1 MKQKKRNSRRGLH
14 GTVSAIILIFILTAS
29 AAFPAT
35 WNKVADA
42 SFIPAMPNNGFN
54 LGLDLQGGVHL
65 VYEANMD
72 AIPEADR
79 VAALSGVRDV
89 IERRVNAFGISEPIV
104 QTNISGGNY
113 RVIIELAGVFD
124 KTAAIKLIGETPILE
139 FKLPIKDI
147 NLEPTE
153 EQQTEIDIAQET
165 ERKNALEVLDRA
177 LAGEDFGNL
186 VSEYSVDKTTKEAGG
201 YVGFIDETDPKYDG
215 LAKEISAK
223 RYKTGTIIN
232 GLYEATS
239 SMHIV
244 KYISTERVDNP
255 HVSHI
260 LICHDESTGCES
272 DRTKDEAKALIDEI
286 AKEVTPKNFATLA
299 KEKSEDQSTKD
310 GGDLGVVKR
319 GTMVAPFE
327 EAVFALK
334 NGKISDVVETDFGYH
349 LIYRSSS
356 ERVNQYEIAQI
367 EMPWTTISDLLV
379 IDPWENTA
387 LSGKEVAGSSVAF
400 DQQTGA
406 PYVVLD
412 FNSEGADLF
421 AKLTEENVD
430 QVIGIFLDGQP
441 ISTPVVQQAI
451 YGGQASITG
460 GFSIEEAKALS
471 QRLNAGALPVPIELI
486 NQQSIGP
493 TLGAISL
500 HNSIN
505 AAIVGFAVVALFM
518 ILYYRLS
525 GFVSVLALFVYLA
538 VNLALYKWFGVTIT
552 LAGIAGFI
560 LSLGMAVDANVL
572 IFERLKEELHAGRD
586 LPTAIDEGFRRAWTS
601 IRDGNITTLIAAGV
615 LFSMST
621 SFIKGFALTLAMGVI
636 VSMITAIL
644 VTRVFLKWISAYG
657 IFKKKWLYNGPR
669 SN

>member
-1 MKQKKRNSRRGLH
+1 M
-14 GTVSAIILIFILTAS
+14 
-29 AAFPAT
+29 
-35 WNKVADA
+35 
-42 SFIPAMPNNGFN
+42 
-54 LGLDLQGGVHL
+54 

>member
-1 MKQKKRNSRRGLH
+1 
-14 GTVSAIILIFILTAS
+14 
-29 AAFPAT
+29 
-35 WNKVADA
+35 
-42 SFIPAMPNNGFN
+42 
-54 LGLDLQGGVHL
+54 
-65 VYEANMD
+65 
-72 AIPEADR
+72 
-79 VAALSGVRDV
+79 
-89 IERRVNAFGISEPIV
+89 
-104 QTNISGGNY
+104 
-113 RVIIELAGVFD
+113 
-124 KTAAIKLIGETPILE
+124 
-139 FKLPIKDI
+139 
-147 NLEPTE
+147 
-153 EQQTEIDIAQET
+153 
-165 ERKNALEVLDRA
+165 
-177 LAGEDFGNL
+177 
-186 VSEYSVDKTTKEAGG
+186 
-201 YVGFIDETDPKYDG
+201 
-215 LAKEISAK
+215 
-223 RYKTGTIIN
+223 
-232 GLYEATS
+232 
-239 SMHIV
+239 MHIV

>member
-1 MKQKKRNSRRGLH
+1 
-14 GTVSAIILIFILTAS
+14 
-29 AAFPAT
+29 
-35 WNKVADA
+35 
-42 SFIPAMPNNGFN
+42 
-54 LGLDLQGGVHL
+54 L

>member
-1 MKQKKRNSRRGLH
+1 
-14 GTVSAIILIFILTAS
+14 
-29 AAFPAT
+29 
-35 WNKVADA
+35 
-42 SFIPAMPNNGFN
+42 
-54 LGLDLQGGVHL
+54 
-65 VYEANMD
+65 
-72 AIPEADR
+72 
-79 VAALSGVRDV
+79 
-89 IERRVNAFGISEPIV
+89 
-104 QTNISGGNY
+104 
-113 RVIIELAGVFD
+113 
-124 KTAAIKLIGETPILE
+124 
-139 FKLPIKDI
+139 
-147 NLEPTE
+147 
-153 EQQTEIDIAQET
+153 
-165 ERKNALEVLDRA
+165 
-177 LAGEDFGNL
+177 
-186 VSEYSVDKTTKEAGG
+186 
-201 YVGFIDETDPKYDG
+201 
-215 LAKEISAK
+215 
-223 RYKTGTIIN
+223 
-232 GLYEATS
+232 
-239 SMHIV
+239 
-244 KYISTERVDNP
+244 
-255 HVSHI
+255 
-260 LICHDESTGCES
+260 
-272 DRTKDEAKALIDEI
+272 
-286 AKEVTPKNFATLA
+286 
-299 KEKSEDQSTKD
+299 
-310 GGDLGVVKR
+310 
-319 GTMVAPFE
+319 
-327 EAVFALK
+327 
-334 NGKISDVVETDFGYH
+334 
-349 LIYRSSS
+349 
-356 ERVNQYEIAQI
+356 
-367 EMPWTTISDLLV
+367 
-379 IDPWENTA
+379 
-387 LSGKEVAGSSVAF
+387 
-400 DQQTGA
+400 
-406 PYVVLD
+406 
-412 FNSEGADLF
+412 
-421 AKLTEENVD
+421 LTEENVD